1 MPKWHQVGRA
11 PDTHQPHARP
21 SPLAC
26 RALGRRL
33 CPFFRVWAQSLGL
46 WGCVFTCQRM
56 NTGDAWLAQSG
67 LRIPSE
73 CPHTGDTR
81 QPQSDNPGAG
91 LGKVSRWQPGVAWQE
106 MGKGKPE
113 SPVMSWPVQSHGRSK
128 DEVRRSRA
136 HPWEWRT
143 LGIHLLGR
151 ASERLGRGVWLTVG
165 SVRNHTDACQGGGG
179 TTAACH

>member
-113 SPVMSWPVQSHGRSK
+113 SPVMSWPVQSMAGTRM
-128 DEVRRSRA
+128 RYGGA
-136 HPWEWRT
+136 GLIPGNGGPWGFTSWDGLQRG
-143 LGIHLLGR
+143 LGE
-151 ASERLGRGVWLTVG
+151 ASG
-165 SVRNHTDACQGGGG
+165 
-179 TTAACH
+179 